1 MENSITPIITSLLD
15 TDTYKL
21 YMLQAYFHQYPSATG
36 RWEFRC
42 RNKDIKLGFLCNQVK
57 EQIMALEKLVLWDH
71 ERKYLKG
78 LGVFQDDFL
87 DWLQTGFKLDL
98 SNLKCRCD
106 AFGDLQISVSGK
118 LTEINLLEVYILSI
132 VNELY
137 FKSQFGTLVGLDL
150 EEAGNKRLDDKIIK
164 LNKYPGIK
172 ISEFGTRRR
181 YSKEWQDKVLER
193 LIRECPNNIV
203 GTSNVLLAMTH
214 GIKPIGT
221 CAHEWTCSHLGFVD
235 DIKVAQKRALHVWQQ
250 EYSGELGV
258 ALSDTFTS
266 EAFFRDF
273 DKVLSSSYSATRHD
287 SGCPF
292 DYGEKVISHYEG
304 YGIDPRTKGVVFS
317 DGLTIEKAI
326 DIWIQFAG
334 RISVSFGIGT
344 SLSNDCSVKPL
355 NIVMKLLEC
364 NGTPLVKISDE
375 PEKAMGDS
383 DMIERVKK
391 AYTIEEKE

>member
-21 YMLQAYFHQYPSATG
+21 YILQAYFHQYPSATG

-42 RNKDIKLGFLCNQVK
+42 RNKEVKLGYLAEKVQEQV
-57 EQIMALEKLVLWDH
+57 ESLQNLVLLDH
-71 ERKYLKG
+71 ERKYLEG

-87 DWLQTGFKLDL
+87 DWLQAGFLNKGFYLDL
-98 SNLKCRCD
+98 NDFNCYCD
-106 AFGDLQISVSGK
+106 RGGDLRITVSGK
-118 LTEINLLEVYILSI
+118 LTEINLLEVYTLSI
-132 VNELY
+132 VNQLY
-137 FKSQFGTLVGLDL
+137 FESRPTTTL
-150 EEAGNKRLDDKIIK
+150 EAHRCGMLRLDEKIEK
-164 LNKYPGIK
+164 LQKYPGIK

-326 DIWIQFAG
+326 DIWIRFAG

-375 PEKAMGDS
+375 PEKAIGCPE
-383 DMIERVKK
+383 MIKKVKE
-391 AYTIEEKE
+391 AYRIR

>member
-1 MENSITPIITSLLD
+1 MTNSETPIITSLLD
-15 TDTYKL
+15 TDFYKL
-21 YMLQAYFHQYPSATG
+21 SMLQAYFHQYPSATG

-42 RNKDIKLGFLCNQVK
+42 RNKEVKLGYLAEKVEEQV
-57 EQIMALEKLVLWDH
+57 ESLQNLVLLDH
-71 ERKYLKG
+71 ERSYLKS

-87 DWLQTGFKLDL
+87 DWLQAGFSLDL
-98 SNLKCRCD
+98 SNLQCRCD

-118 LTEINLLEVYILSI
+118 LTEINLLEVYVLSI
-132 VNELY
+132 VNQLY
-137 FKSQFGTLVGLDL
+137 FSSGIIRTNI
-150 EEAGNKRLDDKIIK
+150 EEDGNKRLDEKIKK
-164 LNKYPGIK
+164 LKQYPGIK

-181 YSKEWQDKVLER
+181 YSKEWQDHVLKR

-221 CAHEWTCSHLGFVD
+221 CAHEWTCSHLGLVD
-235 DIKVAQKRALHVWQQ
+235 NIKVAQKRALHVWQQ

-344 SLSNDCSVKPL
+344 SLSNDCSLSPL
-355 NIVMKLLEC
+355 NIVMKLLRC
-364 NGTPLVKISDE
+364 NGTELVKISDE
-375 PEKAMGDS
+375 PEKAIGDP
-383 DMIERVKK
+383 DMIERVKQ
-391 AYTIEEKE
+391 AYKIN